1 MRNRPRHLPRRG
13 SYFLRRDAVHLSSSL
28 LLHRPSPL
36 PAVHG
41 QGGVTASSPHILT
54 VAPSIAKD
62 LVRAPRHRRLK
73 TKKSN
78 LDSSPPPPPPALN
91 LRLARCHLALPIPPR
106 LYHCLPLPPPPP
118 SSLLAPPSGILF
130 SDSWTPTA
138 PYALLFAAVGRVA
151 LTPGAL

>member
-1 MRNRPRHLPRRG
+1 VTALVTFHDVAPTSSDAMRFISSPPSLSTALRPCLP
-13 SYFLRRDAVHLSSSL
+13 STAKAVPPPPHHTSS
-28 LLHRPSPL
+28 PSP
-36 PAVHG
+36 
-41 QGGVTASSPHILT
+41 
-54 VAPSIAKD
+54 PSIAKD
-62 LVRAPRHRRLK
+62 LVRPPRHRRLK
-73 TKKSN
+73 TKNSN
-78 LDSSPPPPPPALN
+78 LDSSPPSPPPALN
-91 LRLARCHLALPIPPR
+91 LRLARCRLTPPIPPR